1 MRNFS
6 IMGADRKIRF
16 LEGVGG
22 IHEKPIYWGS
32 CPVKGVLDSLQV

>member
-6 IMGADRKIRF
+6 IMGVDRKIRF

-22 IHEKPIYWGS
+22 IHEKPIYRGS
-32 CPVKGVLDSLQV
+32 CPEKGALDSLQV